1 MSSAELSSEEAV
13 IKTYFSGK
21 TGVPNDATET
31 AREAAEDVPAAAATS
46 AGQRGLEV

>member
-1 MSSAELSSEEAV
+1 MSSAERSFEEAA

-31 AREAAEDVPAAAATS
+31 AREAAEDVPAAAAATT
-46 AGQRGLEV
+46 GQRGLEV